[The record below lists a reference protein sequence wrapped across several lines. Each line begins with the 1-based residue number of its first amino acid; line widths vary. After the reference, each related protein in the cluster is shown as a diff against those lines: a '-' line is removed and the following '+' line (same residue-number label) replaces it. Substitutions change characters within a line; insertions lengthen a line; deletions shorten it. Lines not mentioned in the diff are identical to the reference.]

1 MKQELILM
9 ILISLFLFS
18 NNILDEEPLLFVSSS
33 SYSNPINKVKKAS
46 VDKALSSL
54 PKRESTTLENMYVAM
69 KKAQTKYSL
78 NEAESAYLVYKW
90 LSENIKYD
98 CYNFVHNLY
107 NYDVESSY
115 SNGEGVCYHFSSLF
129 YYMCESLGLEAIL
142 EEGYSKGASYVIG
155 TVPSINHDW
164 NVVKIDSIYY
174 LIDVTWGSGTCNG
187 GETYTKKFTDFYFCP
202 PPEAFIRRHLPLNN
216 KWQLLPNI
224 ITLKQ
229 FTEFNRL
236 STAFFKNNFKTI
248 SPDLQI
254 IEVAGKSKITLTYDK
269 SNKNLGV
276 KSKLFYKQGNDLVEQ
291 NNTCF
296 NTKIDGVVEVNF
308 ITTKIGEYLL
318 KINARSNSAEDFT
331 KIVEYKVI
339 STKASDITEGFP
351 SLNSLY
357 SSSESQLIEP
367 LHNPLK
373 KGRFYS
379 FKVKSTFS
387 NLYVLVGGK
396 LYRQLDKGDDGI
408 FSGDNIYIF
417 GDVVKISTHNGT
429 LYNKIVQYTTMNDPD
444 MKEEP
449 SFPKGYS
456 SSPKNILY
464 SPLLDTLKKG
474 SSYTFKIECKDA
486 NEIVVIDGSTKFKL
500 TKNGLM
506 FTGTLK
512 IDGSTGQ
519 VKISIFDPNAS
530 PRYSSLYLYN
540 TS

>member
-9 ILISLFLFS
+9 VLISLLLFS
-18 NNILDEEPLLFVSSS
+18 NSILDEEPALYASSS

-54 PKRESTTLENMYVAM
+54 PKRESTSLENMSVAM

-98 CYNFVHNLY
+98 CYNFVHDSFDY
-107 NYDVESSY
+107 EVEDSY
-115 SNGEGVCYHFSSLF
+115 IKGEGVCSHFSSLF
-129 YYMCESLGLEAIL
+129 YTMCQSLGLEVII
-142 EEGYSKGASYVIG
+142 EIGYSKGSSYVIG
-155 TVPSINHDW
+155 NVPGINHSW
-164 NVVKIDSIYY
+164 NVVKIDSVYY
-174 LIDVTWGSGTCNG
+174 LIDATWGSGTCNG
-187 GETYTKKFTDFYFCP
+187 GETYTKMFTDFYFGP
-202 PPEAFIRRHLPLNN
+202 APEAFIRRHLPIDN

-229 FTEFNRL
+229 FTEMNRL
-236 STAFFKNNFKTI
+236 TKAFFEKNFKTI

-276 KSKLFYKQGNDLVEQ
+276 KSKLFYMQGDTPVEQ

-296 NTKIDGVVEVNF
+296 YSKIDGVVEVNF

-318 KINARSNSAEDFT
+318 KINARSNSTENFT
-331 KIVEYKVI
+331 KIVEYKVN
-339 STKASDITEGFP
+339 STKASDISEGFP
-351 SLNSLY
+351 SVNSLY
-357 SSSESQLIEP
+357 SSSDSQLIEP
-367 LHNPLK
+367 LYNPLK
-373 KGRFYS
+373 KGHFIS
-379 FKVKSTFS
+379 FKVKSTLS

-396 LYRQLDKGDDGI
+396 LYRQLDKGNDGI
-408 FSGDNIYIF
+408 FTGDNIYIF

-429 LYNKIVQYTTMNDPD
+429 LYNKIVQYTTMNDPAI
-444 MKEEP
+444 KEEP
-449 SFPKGYS
+449 TFPKGYS
-456 SSPKNILY
+456 SAPKNILY

-474 SSYTFKIECKDA
+474 SSYNFKIECKDA
-486 NEIVVIDGSTKFKL
+486 NEIVVIDGSTNFKL
-500 TKNGLM
+500 TKNGSM

-512 IDGSTGQ
+512 INGSTGQ
-519 VKISIFDPNAS
+519 VKISKFDPNAS
-530 PRYSSLYLYN
+530 PRYSSFYLYN
-540 TS
+540 TL